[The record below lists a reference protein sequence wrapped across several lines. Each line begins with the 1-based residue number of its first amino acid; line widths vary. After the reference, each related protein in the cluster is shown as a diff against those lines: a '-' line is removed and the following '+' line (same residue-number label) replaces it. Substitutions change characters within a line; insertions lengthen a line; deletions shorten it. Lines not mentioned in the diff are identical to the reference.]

1 MRVDIVRTVRRE
13 VYANYY
19 RVEVWP
25 RRRHINMLNKN
36 LSVIYIGVETCKLD
50 VNNDN
55 VEIRTYF
62 LN

>member
-1 MRVDIVRTVRRE
+1 VDIVRTVRRE
-13 VYANYY
+13 VGVNYY
-19 RVEVWP
+19 SAEVWP